1 MLLFGGGIV
10 ALAVYAAV
18 NIITELSMFSDISLV
33 AGTGLVIC
41 GVGLLIA
48 WLGLWISVELGSLW
62 INSVVLR
69 LGRAMCFEKEA
80 DGE

>member
-1 MLLFGGGIV
+1 M
-10 ALAVYAAV
+10 
-18 NIITELSMFSDISLV
+18 ITELSMFSDISLV

-48 WLGLWISVELGSLW
+48 WFGLWVSVELGSLW
-62 INSVVLR
+62 INSVVVR
-69 LGRAMCFEKEA
+69 LGRAVCFEKGA